1 MHITAASRAVFNSNP
16 VALSWLAAG
25 TVAVLLA
32 LKLQLIFTQNINW
45 DEFFYLSM
53 VHSALRGDLAIALQ
67 TVHVHAFY
75 WLPQVSGS
83 EIDQVVAAR
92 GVMFAFQV
100 GTCGLIYLVGRRLFS
115 PAAAVIGVLAY
126 LTLSNTVDH
135 GTSFRADPIA
145 AFLLMAA
152 LWLIVRNRSGM
163 AEIVAAG
170 VLTAVAGLVTIKSI
184 FYVPTLVLAVLC
196 LTPEQ
201 RAQRRVIEFIVL
213 GLTALAA
220 FALFY
225 IAHSASLN
233 GAKNIHA
240 VNLVTHSSAKM
251 IQLDNLFPRNR
262 YLTFSLRRDWVVWV
276 LVLGGFVVAL
286 AAAVFGRRRLRGV
299 GIVGLGLP
307 LLTFAFYRN
316 AFPYFYVFVL
326 AAPAVLAAGVFDGLA
341 RSQMQSRRFHWVVAM
356 TMVVLAVIPIAR
368 YLRND
373 VDRTAAQR
381 QHIDVV
387 HRMFPRPVPY
397 IDRSSMVASFP
408 KVGFFMSTWGMES
421 YLAAGRPIMRGLL
434 TRHHPVFVLANV
446 DSLRL
451 DAPRMQVS
459 GTKRYGLL
467 PADHSVLRENF
478 VHHWGAI
485 WVAGKHLTAS
495 VLGRVYQFEILIPG
509 TYSVESAVPVVI
521 DGVEMRPGAKVML
534 KVGRHTLVSHE
545 APASIVLRWGTNLYR
560 PVEAPIS
567 NRLFTGFA
575 APQE

>member
-1 MHITAASRAVFNSNP
+1 MHITAASRAVSNPNP

-25 TVAVLLA
+25 AVTVLLV
-32 LKLQLIFTQNINW
+32 LKLQLIFLQNINW
-45 DEFFYLSM
+45 DEFFFLSM

-75 WLPQVSGS
+75 WLPQVSVS
-83 EIDQVVAAR
+83 EVDQVVAAR
-92 GVMFAFQV
+92 GVMFALQV
-100 GTCGLIYLVGRRLFS
+100 GTCGFIYLVGRRLFG
-115 PAAAVIGVLAY
+115 PAAAVFGGLAY
-126 LTLSNTVDH
+126 LTLSYTVDH

-152 LWLIVRNRSGM
+152 LWMIVRDRSGM
-163 AEIVAAG
+163 AEVVAAG
-170 VLTAVAGLVTIKSI
+170 LLTAVAGLVTIKSI

-196 LTPEQ
+196 LTQAQ
-201 RAQRRVIEFIVL
+201 RAQRRVVELIVL

-220 FALFY
+220 FGLFY
-225 IAHSASLN
+225 IAHGASLD

-240 VNLVTHSSAKM
+240 ANLVAVSSAKM
-251 IQLDNLFPRNR
+251 IQLDNLFPRSP
-262 YLTFSLRRDWVVWV
+262 YLLNSMFGDPAVWI
-276 LVLGGFVVAL
+276 LLLGGF
-286 AAAVFGRRRLRGV
+286 AAAVATAASGARRQRGFGL
-299 GIVGLGLP
+299 VGLGLP
-307 LLTFAFYRN
+307 LLTFIFYRN

-326 AAPAVLAAGVFDGLA
+326 AAPAVLAAGMFDRFA
-341 RSQMQSRRFHWVVAM
+341 RSHGQNRKFHWVVAM
-356 TMVVLAVIPIAR
+356 TMVVLAMNPIGR

-387 HRMFPRPVPY
+387 HRMFPRPVAY

-434 TRHHPVFVLANV
+434 TRHHPVFVLANI

-451 DAPRMQVS
+451 DAPRVQVA
-459 GTKRYGLL
+459 GTKRYRLL
-467 PADHSVLRENF
+467 PADHAVLRENF

-495 VLGRVYQFEILIPG
+495 VLGQVYQFEILIPG
-509 TYSVESAVPVVI
+509 SYTVESAVPVMI
-521 DGVEMRPGAKVML
+521 DGVARRPGAKVML
-534 KVGRHTLVSHE
+534 DAGRHTLVSQT
-545 APASIVLRWGTNLYR
+545 APARIVLRWGTDLYR
-560 PVEAPIS
+560 PAETPIS
-567 NRLFTGFA
+567 TQLFVGFA
-575 APQE
+575 VPKK